1 MLTRAGRYEI
11 VAELGRGGF
20 GQVYRAFDPT
30 LWQDEPWAIAEAKAK
45 PPGSPFADRPDTAN
59 DDDADD
65 EDDEP
70 RTARGTGPP

>member
-1 MLTRAGRYEI
+1 
-11 VAELGRGGF
+11 
-20 GQVYRAFDPT
+20 

-59 DDDADD
+59 DDGEDH